1 MKLQPSVPVSRL
13 SVNSRRTVKFP
24 GTARETGAEGAP
36 RRTLQ
41 HFPVYQAPKRQSAA
55 VRMKS
60 IQNGAFIRNAPSI
73 GPSAQPMFVPIRM
86 RLKMRGRSAGVEI
99 SLRKA
104 SEPIWKKV
112 PIPALTVS
120 AAAKS
125 QNGAWKKAMPASSRN
140 IAARAVWPNCI
151 MNCRPIRS
159 VRYPASSGETMIEPP
174 ISGKISPTVAIG

>member
-99 SLRKA
+99 SLRNA
-104 SEPIWKKV
+104 SDPIWKKV

-125 QNGAWKKAMPASSRN
+125 HFGTQPFVIYSWFAALGEMTAHHDDDG
-140 IAARAVWPNCI
+140 IA
-151 MNCRPIRS
+151 
-159 VRYPASSGETMIEPP
+159 VRFLFGLSKLVG
-174 ISGKISPTVAIG
+174 VAIMKRIVFSDQA